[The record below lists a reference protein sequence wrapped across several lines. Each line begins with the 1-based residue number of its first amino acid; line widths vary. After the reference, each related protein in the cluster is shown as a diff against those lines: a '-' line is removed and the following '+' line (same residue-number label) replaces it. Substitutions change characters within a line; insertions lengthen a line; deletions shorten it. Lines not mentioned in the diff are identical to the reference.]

1 MRGHFVFGGDVYERT
16 IFDNRS
22 KFGPPKFSS
31 SRALADESDIESL
44 ELVDAWR
51 RFELGKASQWYEAEN
66 QPCASRENPPT
77 DLIAKTFTTSSQ
89 R

>member
-1 MRGHFVFGGDVYERT
+1 MAEE
-16 IFDNRS
+16 
-22 KFGPPKFSS
+22 P
-31 SRALADESDIESL
+31 DIENF

-66 QPCASRENPPT
+66 QPCASRENLPT